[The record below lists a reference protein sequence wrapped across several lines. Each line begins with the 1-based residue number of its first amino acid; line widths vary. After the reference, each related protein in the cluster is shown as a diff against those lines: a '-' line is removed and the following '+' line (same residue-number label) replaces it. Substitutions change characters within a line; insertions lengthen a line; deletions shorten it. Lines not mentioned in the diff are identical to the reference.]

1 MNTKVNGV
9 FEGGGVK
16 GIAFA
21 GALKAAEKCGV
32 EWQSVAGTS
41 AGAIVAAL
49 LAAGYTAAELE
60 DIMVNKMNFEAFMD
74 EDLKDRFPG
83 GKALSVIQEYGV
95 YEGLYFIDWMDEM
108 LSEKDVFVFNDLD
121 MPLKMIAADVTR
133 RKMIVLPDDLVE
145 YGMEPGNFPV
155 ADAVRMS
162 MSIPIF
168 FEPVRMK
175 HHSSK
180 EWCYIVDGGL
190 LSNYPMW
197 LFNSSKCPTIGFK
210 LVAEGEQEVET
221 QDGAI
226 EFLMS
231 LVSTMLE
238 ANDARHIS
246 KKNIENTVLIPTLN
260 YGTTQFDIDMK
271 GKRELVK
278 LGEDA
283 ATNFFLHKAYL
294 RG

>member
-1 MNTKVNGV
+1 MKLNAV

-21 GALKAAEKCGV
+21 GALVAAEKHGA

-49 LAAGYTAAELE
+49 LAAGYTARELE
-60 DIMVNKMNFEAFMD
+60 DIMVNKMDFEAFMD
-74 EDLKDRFPG
+74 EDFKDRFPG

-121 MPLKMIAADVTR
+121 IPLKMIATDITR
-133 RKMIVLPDDLVE
+133 GKMIVLPDDLVE
-145 YGMEPGNFPV
+145 YGVDPGNFPV

-168 FEPVRMK
+168 FEPVKIM
-175 HHSSK
+175 HK
-180 EWCYIVDGGL
+180 ESGQWCYIVDGGL

-197 LFNSSKCPTIGFK
+197 LFKESKYPTIGFK
-210 LVAEGEQEVET
+210 LVAKGELEIKT

-226 EFLMS
+226 DYLMS
-231 LVSTMLE
+231 IVSTMLE

-246 KKNIENTVLIPTLN
+246 KKDIENTVLVPTLN
-260 YGTTQFDIDMK
+260 YGTTQFDISME
-271 GKRELVK
+271 GKLKLVR
-278 LGEDA
+278 LGEE
-283 ATNFFLHKAYL
+283 ATDEFFQN
-294 RG
+294 RDND